1 MKIDKYLDKI
11 NGVLD
16 NKVLAMELV
25 KQVGYKVDRELQI
38 VLQTASVFV
47 TVDALPVVY
56 LLSS

>member
-11 NGVLD
+11 NDVLD
-16 NKVLAMELV
+16 SKVLAMELV
-25 KQVGYKVDRELQI
+25 KQVGYKVDGELQI
-38 VLQTASVFV
+38 VLQTAVVFV

>member
-11 NGVLD
+11 NDVLD
-16 NKVLAMELV
+16 SKVLVMELV
-25 KQVGYKVDRELQI
+25 KQVGYKVDGELQI
-38 VLQTASVFV
+38 VLQTAGVFV